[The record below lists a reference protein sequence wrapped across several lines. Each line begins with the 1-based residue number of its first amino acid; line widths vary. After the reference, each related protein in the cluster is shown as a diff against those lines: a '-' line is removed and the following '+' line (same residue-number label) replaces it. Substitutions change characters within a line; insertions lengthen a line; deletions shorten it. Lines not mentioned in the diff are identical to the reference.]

1 VKRIWLGPVLG
12 TTRERL
18 ISRCLDELKV
28 TELKTGQS
36 APNDL
41 LVSQTRMA
49 AASAP
54 GAGLS
59 DYKFLYLAASR
70 PLLNIV
76 IERLIEDSTNTGLWG
91 PIPVHLFRGFVSRVL
106 ASAVD
111 ESTGMPLVP
120 RTPIDR
126 EEFPAK
132 RSLLSRIMKAQTQA
146 GQINRI
152 APLSAHDGCINSVSS
167 LLGEIERAG
176 LDAAGLEAVLASRAP
191 SFNERATADAPTPAI
206 GQVEIDREI
215 WSIYDAYE
223 TALTAFDLTEE
234 DADQLRALNVL
245 RGELGGRSVQVPWLA
260 GLRLLILD
268 GFFDFTPI
276 QGEIIR
282 LLVSRVPD
290 VIVNFNWDLRNSQIF
305 RPFQET
311 MDRLCSMAE
320 FEVEVFE
327 NARPVARALAPLRER
342 LFKGYDD
349 IVQPQSVPSAD
360 APEQL
365 SLFDGDAF
373 QEGSDQAGAD
383 WKIHGP
389 DGAEPEERLEL
400 PLGRI
405 RLFECDDRLTEIRTI
420 AKEIKRLVIERGYS
434 PSDICVVMRE
444 LALYS
449 DTIIRVFEE
458 ESIPHTLERRTGL
471 VEIPSA
477 RAAIK
482 LLQIIGRGGRG
493 QGDSE
498 IAISMVADIVK
509 SGYFR
514 LSSGELGA
522 LGMDYGPRHA
532 GTGLTAETQRAQSG
546 RGEDESSGHL
556 TTPGAPLD
564 ASPDSGPEPG
574 VEDHL
579 AATGKESGSPTGFRQ
594 ARWAPDEIEN
604 VIAYVGGELG
614 VGEWLARARY
624 LTESLAAGN
633 SSTTLRTSQTPPE
646 TSPESWI
653 DRVGPADVSKLIP
666 ADQEPDS
673 IFPPESGMIES
684 RIRPST
690 RVEPAAIRRSA
701 LVVER
706 IAELIRALPAEDSP
720 GPLCS
725 RIRELFKA
733 LRLPSQIN
741 GAIRRQ
747 SSPEGLARGALD
759 LRAMEGVRRAM
770 VAAVEA
776 VMIAEPKPGR
786 AIPATELIEEIL
798 RCMRSQVLRVSGG
811 SEDGVR
817 ILEATD
823 LRGLTFRGIFVAGLV
838 EGEFPLRPSRDW
850 IYPQEQREQ
859 LKEYG
864 LSLEDISAETLLK
877 EEHYFYQVV
886 CRATELLYLSRPL
899 ISSDGLA
906 AVTSRSYYI
915 EELKRAVHPVEIKSE
930 VFHRDYAGSKL
941 LDSSTVGELAM
952 FLARAADASGT
963 PDEARRSDKVV
974 LWARDQ
980 GYISSDAIRRIAIER
995 ERDGKIFG
1003 SFDGQVK
1010 NQRLAQLLDAHFG
1023 PDHIFSATRLSLYG
1037 KCPFKF
1043 FVSRVLRMEPR
1054 SEAALDLK
1062 VTDAGELLHEIMRV
1076 FMGQHRGR
1084 VLDRSES
1091 NLLQHELMR
1100 TADEVF
1106 DSYEQVVPPLN
1117 PHVWKIDREI
1127 RKLLLEQVLEYELSV
1142 QEKTQAGGLRP
1153 MFFELAFGMKAHGDD
1168 PRSTEKYLEIAR
1180 PCAPDD
1186 TNEKV
1191 RLRGRIDRVDM
1202 APDGT
1207 TLAYDYKLSKSANV
1221 ADMRAGRDLQLG
1233 AYLAALEGLFLPEGR
1248 LAGGGYYVFKGG
1260 SDRRNNGL
1268 YRKSYSQSTGINAQ
1282 VRSNLTDS
1290 EWNMVR
1296 AEITDRIWEFM
1307 DGMRAGLFLVK
1318 PSQGKKTCESCDY
1331 GAVCRYETYRIR
1343 RKVAA
1348 GNTNE

>member
-1 VKRIWLGPVLG
+1 MKRIWLGPVLG

-18 ISRCLDELKV
+18 ISRCLDELKAV
-28 TELKTGQS
+28 QS
-36 APNDL
+36 APGDPLACQNP
-41 LVSQTRMA
+41 MA
-49 AASAP
+49 ATSSP
-54 GAGLS
+54 DGGLG

-70 PLLNIV
+70 PLLNV
-76 IERLIEDSTNTGLWG
+76 VAEQLIEDSTDNGLWG

-111 ESTGMPLVP
+111 EITGMPLIP

-152 APLSAHDGCINSVSS
+152 APLSEHDGCINSVSS

-191 SFNERATADAPTPAI
+191 SFHEPITGEASTRAV

-215 WSIYDAYE
+215 WSIYTAYE

-245 RGELGGRSVQVPWLA
+245 RGELAGRSVQVPWLA
-260 GLRLLILD
+260 RLRLLILD

-282 LLVSRVPD
+282 LLVGRVPD
-290 VIVNFNWDLRNSQIF
+290 VIVSLNWDLRNSQIF

-311 MDRLCSMAE
+311 IDRLRSMAE

-327 NARPVARALAPLRER
+327 DARPVSRVLAPLRER

-349 IVQPQSVPSAD
+349 IVQPQSEPSPD
-360 APEQL
+360 APEQP
-365 SLFDGDAF
+365 SLFDGLLPEAR
-373 QEGSDQAGAD
+373 EGSSAD

-389 DGAEPEERLEL
+389 DDAGPEERLEL

-405 RLFECDDRLTEIRTI
+405 RLFECDDRLIEIRTI

-434 PSDICVVMRE
+434 APDICVVMRE

-458 ESIPHTLERRTGL
+458 ESIPNTLERRMGL
-471 VEIPSA
+471 VEIPAA

-482 LLQIIGRGGRG
+482 LLQIIGRGSQG
-493 QGDSE
+493 QGDSG
-498 IAISMVADIVK
+498 ITIGMVADIVK

-514 LSSGELGA
+514 LSSRELGA
-522 LGMDYGPRHA
+522 PGIDSGPKHVQA
-532 GTGLTAETQRAQSG
+532 GPTAQTQKTQRAQSE
-546 RGEDESSGHL
+546 RGEDEPSNRFTIPS
-556 TTPGAPLD
+556 AALD
-564 ASPDSGPEPG
+564 ARPDAASESG
-574 VEDHL
+574 VEDQL
-579 AATGKESGSPTGFRQ
+579 VDADDETARPTSFRH

-614 VGEWLARARY
+614 TGDWLARARH
-624 LTESLAAGN
+624 LAESLAPEDR
-633 SSTTLRTSQTPPE
+633 TTPLPGSERRAE
-646 TSPESWI
+646 ASPENWI
-653 DRVGPADVSKLIP
+653 DKVGPADLAKLIP
-666 ADQEPDS
+666 TDQEPDS
-673 IFPPESGMIES
+673 IFPPESGTIES

-690 RVEPAAIRRSA
+690 RVEPAAIRRAA

-706 IAELIRALPAEDSP
+706 IAELIASVPAEDTP
-720 GPLCS
+720 GQLCGW
-725 RIRELFKA
+725 IQGLFKA
-733 LRLPSQIN
+733 LGLPSQIN

-747 SSPEGLARGALD
+747 GSPEGLARGALD

-776 VMIAEPKPGR
+776 VTIAEPKPGR
-786 AIPATELIEEIL
+786 AIPASELIEEIL

-838 EGEFPLRPSRDW
+838 EGGFPLRPSRDW

-859 LKEYG
+859 LKEHG

-886 CRATELLYLSRPL
+886 CRAREVLYLSRPL
-899 ISSDGLA
+899 ISGDGLA
-906 AVTSRSYYI
+906 TVTSRSYYI

-963 PDEARRSDKVV
+963 PDEARDEKIVR
-974 LWARDQ
+974 WARDN
-980 GYISSDAIRRIAIER
+980 GYISSNAISRIAIER
-995 ERDGKIFG
+995 ERDSKSFG

-1023 PDHIFSATRLSLYG
+1023 PAHIFSATGLSLYG

-1043 FVSRVLRMEPR
+1043 LVSRVLGMEPR

-1076 FMGQHRGR
+1076 FMGRHRGR
-1084 VLDRSES
+1084 ALDRSES
-1091 NLLQHELMR
+1091 NALRRELMR

-1106 DSYEQVVPPLN
+1106 DSYERLVPPLN

-1153 MFFELAFGMKAHGDD
+1153 MFFELAFGMKGDGDD
-1168 PRSTEKYLEIAR
+1168 PRSTEKHLEITR
-1180 PCAPDD
+1180 PGAP
-1186 TNEKV
+1186 NETAEKA

-1207 TLAYDYKLSKSANV
+1207 ALAYDYKLSRGANV

-1233 AYLAALEGLFLPEGR
+1233 AYLAALEELFLPEGR

-1282 VRSNLTDS
+1282 ARSNLTDS
-1290 EWNMVR
+1290 EWNLVR

-1318 PSQGKKTCESCDY
+1318 PSQGKKTCELCDY

-1343 RKVAA
+1343 RKV
-1348 GNTNE
+1348 GSEG